1 MENYYEILSVSSDAD
16 ERTIKKAY
24 HTLAKKYHP
33 DVSTTKD
40 MPVTSEK
47 FKLIKEAYDTLKDKD
62 LRKNYDK
69 YTLSKASL
77 LYKSPKVKEKT
88 PHANKAVEYYK
99 RGRALYSA
107 NDFHSAGRAFQAAL
121 NLDSDNALYCSWLG
135 LSLSHIPGRL
145 HEAKKWCEK
154 ATKLSP
160 LNSDYYVNLAIIF
173 RDAGLKSKADRLF
186 SKALSLDPDNKRIH
200 LWLKEKNKNS
210 SFKDLLK
217 KLLGRKKK

>member
-1 MENYYEILSVSSDAD
+1 MENYYEILGVSSDAD
-16 ERTIKKAY
+16 ERTIQKAF
-24 HTLAKKYHP
+24 HRLAKKYHP
-33 DVSTTKD
+33 DVSSAED
-40 MPVTSEK
+40 VPEASEK
-47 FKLIKEAYDTLKDKD
+47 FKLIKEAYDTLKDKG
-62 LRKNYDK
+62 LRKTYDK
-69 YTLSKASL
+69 YVLKKASL
-77 LYKSPKVKEKT
+77 LYRSPKVTEKA
-88 PHANKAVEYYK
+88 PYANKAEGYYS
-99 RGRALYSA
+99 RGRKHYSA
-107 NDFHSAGRAFQAAL
+107 RDFHSAVRAFQTAL

-160 LNSDYYVNLAIIF
+160 LDSDYYVNLAIVF

-200 LWLKEKNKNS
+200 LWLKEKNKNT

-217 KLLGRKKK
+217 ILFGRKKK

>member
-1 MENYYEILSVSSDAD
+1 MENYYEILGVSSDAD
-16 ERTIKKAY
+16 ERTIKRAF

-40 MPVTSEK
+40 LPVTSEK
-47 FKLIKEAYDTLKDKD
+47 FKLVKEAYDTLKDKD
-62 LRKNYDK
+62 LRKTYDK
-69 YTLSKASL
+69 YTLKKASL
-77 LYKSPKVKEKT
+77 LYSSPKVKEKA
-88 PHANKAVEYYK
+88 PYANKAAGYYT
-99 RGRALYSA
+99 RGRKFYSA
-107 NDFHSAGRAFQAAL
+107 RDFHSAGKAFQTAL

-135 LSLSHIPGRL
+135 LSLSHISGRL

-160 LNSDYYVNLAIIF
+160 QNSDYCVNLAIVF

-186 SKALSLDPDNKRIH
+186 SMALSLDPDNKRIH

-210 SFKDLLK
+210 SLKGLLK
-217 KLLGRKKK
+217 NLFSRKKK